1 MKKRNKYFEKEKA
14 LIRVKKELHENWQN
28 QRNQAWVELEKPI
41 PHGYNG
47 EWVLREDIAKSP
59 DGEIL
64 QWIIDNLG
72 VEVWSK
78 RKDFRVKEWRNN
90 NKWQDIKPHFKR
102 VDESTYEGYPAS
114 LQKYF
119 RLDTSD
125 KNHWWRPKYKVDIE
139 PWKLVMKKTR
149 SYITHY
155 KEHDEILYQINAELK
170 SQLYRISDVPYG
182 GYSPPK
188 WWRKTERRKAKGK
201 HRKENREI
209 INAYNNGELEDDF
222 YSSYK
227 TEGMY
232 WWW

>member
-1 MKKRNKYFEKEKA
+1 MKRNKYFEKEKA
-14 LIRVKKELHENWQN
+14 LIKIKKELYENWQN
-28 QRNQAWVELEKPI
+28 QRNQAWIELDKPI

-64 QWIIDNLG
+64 QWIIDDLG

-78 RKDFRVKEWRNN
+78 RKDFRVREGYKGK
-90 NKWQDIKPHFKR
+90 KWKDIKPYFKR
-102 VDESTYEGYPAS
+102 INETDYLDLPSS

-125 KNHWWRPKYKVDIE
+125 RNYWLRPKYKVDIE
-139 PWKLVMKKTR
+139 PWKLVMKKSR

-155 KEHDEILYQINAELK
+155 REHDEILHQIDAELN
-170 SQLYRISDVPYG
+170 SQLYRVSDAPYG
-182 GYSPPK
+182 GVSIPK
-188 WWRKTERRKAKGK
+188 WLRKTERRKAKGK

-209 INAYNNGELEDDF
+209 INTYNNGELEDDY
-222 YSSYK
+222 YSTYK
-227 TEGMY
+227 TKGMY
-232 WWW
+232 WW